1 MSAKKKRVLIT
12 IGHFIFA
19 VLLVVL
25 DQISKLYIRT
35 YLADGHDIPVID
47 GVFRIVFVKNTGA
60 VWGMFKGFT
69 NILSYSSVL
78 IFALVLVFYI
88 KIPKDNKK
96 LRPLTGISIFVM
108 SGAIGNLIDR
118 IFLKYVVD
126 FIYFELIDFPV
137 FNIADCYITVSMFL
151 LIILFIFYYKDDDLD
166 FFSRKKKAT
175 DITEEK
181 GEDGKDS

>member
-1 MSAKKKRVLIT
+1 MSEKKKRVLIT
-12 IGHFIFA
+12 LGHFVFA

-25 DQISKLYIRT
+25 DQVSKLHIRT
-35 YLADGHDIPVID
+35 YLSGGKDISVID

-60 VWGMFKGFT
+60 VWGLFRGFT
-69 NILSYSSVL
+69 EILSYSSVL
-78 IFALVLVFYI
+78 IFILVLVFYI

-96 LRPLTGISIFVM
+96 LRPLIGISIFVM

-126 FIYFELIDFPV
+126 FLYFELIDFPV

-151 LIILFIFYYKDDDLD
+151 LIILFIFYYKDDDLS
-166 FFSRKKKAT
+166 FLSRKKKDTVTA
-175 DITEEK
+175 EEK
-181 GEDGKDS
+181 GDDGKDS